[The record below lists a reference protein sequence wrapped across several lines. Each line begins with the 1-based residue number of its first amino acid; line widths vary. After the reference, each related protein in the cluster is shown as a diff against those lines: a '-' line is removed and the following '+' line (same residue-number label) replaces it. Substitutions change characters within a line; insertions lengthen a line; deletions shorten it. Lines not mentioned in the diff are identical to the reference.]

1 MLTTVN
7 LTPRIGTDIKADRAT
22 LRGGAKAADSREL
35 IEQRAALDSGRM
47 MHRTALQGEEKPA

>member
-7 LTPRIGTDIKADRAT
+7 LTSRIGTDIKADCAT
-22 LRGGAKAADSREL
+22 LRGGAKADSREL

-47 MHRTALQGEEKPA
+47 MHRTALQGEEPLA